1 MRVQGK
7 FTSLIFISMN
17 LFFKYFQK
25 SVLFLVDIMYFV
37 KKRTFYIILDKK
49 SESKGEIEGKTA
61 NYFTY

>member
-1 MRVQGK
+1 
-7 FTSLIFISMN
+7 MN

-37 KKRTFYIILDKK
+37 KKRTLYIILDKK